1 MQPDAAKFLEDVR
14 QACELLETFTSGKSL
29 ADYLADPL
37 LRAAVERE
45 FILIGEALLQASRKD
60 ASLGSHITA
69 LPRIIGFR
77 NILVHGYASIQNQT
91 VWGVI
96 ENDLAPLKHQVENLL
111 AQAGP
116 P

>member
-14 QACELLETFTSGKSL
+14 RACEVLQRFTQGKSFTDYQ
-29 ADYLADPL
+29 ADEL
-37 LRAAVERE
+37 LRAGVERE
-45 FILIGEALLQASRKD
+45 FTIIGEALMQASKKD
-60 ASLGSHITA
+60 PALDQLITA

-77 NILVHGYASIQNQT
+77 NLLVHGYATIDNAT

-96 ENDLAPLKHQVENLL
+96 ENNLPLLKQQVEALL